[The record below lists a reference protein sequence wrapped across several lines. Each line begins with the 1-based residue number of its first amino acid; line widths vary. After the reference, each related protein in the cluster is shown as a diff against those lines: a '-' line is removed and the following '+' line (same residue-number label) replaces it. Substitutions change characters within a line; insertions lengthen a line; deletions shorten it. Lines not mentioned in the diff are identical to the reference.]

1 MTMTKAHIAILDDYQ
16 DVVKNLPC
24 YATLADYQV
33 SVFTRPPENFED
45 LVQRLQDVDGV
56 VLIRERTVIS
66 RDLLARLPKLKLIS
80 QTGKVA
86 AHIDLQAC
94 QEYGVSVVD
103 GTGSPI
109 APAELTWTLL
119 MAAQRRLT
127 AYVQNLQAGKWQQSG
142 DLGLGHCLAGKTLGI
157 WGYGKI
163 GQRMARYAQAFDM
176 QVLVWGREASLEKAL
191 EDGHKVAKTKSDF
204 FASSDILTLH
214 LRLNEHTQNCVHLQ
228 DLMLM
233 KTSALLINT
242 SRAELIE
249 ADALYQALQSGRP
262 GFAALDVYAHEPASA
277 ESEPLIGLPNVLASP
292 HLGFVEASGY
302 ELYFSQAFNNL
313 DEYFSANEA

>member
-1 MTMTKAHIAILDDYQ
+1 MTKANIAILDDYQ
-16 DVVKNLPC
+16 DVVKTLPC
-24 YATLADYQV
+24 FSILEGYQV
-33 SVFTRPPENFED
+33 SVFTTPANNFEH

-56 VLIRERTVIS
+56 VLIRERTAITKA
-66 RDLLARLPKLKLIS
+66 LLERLPKLKLIS

-86 AHIDLQAC
+86 PHIDMAAC
-94 QEYGVSVVD
+94 EKHGVTVVD
-103 GTGSPI
+103 GTGSPV
-109 APAELTWTLL
+109 APAELTWALL
-119 MAAQRRLT
+119 MAAQRRLP
-127 AYVQNLQAGKWQQSG
+127 AYLQNLQAGQWQQSG
-142 DLGLGHCLAGKTLGI
+142 DLGLGQCLSGKTLGI

-176 QVLVWGREASLEKAL
+176 QVLVWGREASLAKAL

-214 LRLNEHTQNCVHLQ
+214 LRLNEATENCVHLQ

-233 KTSALLINT
+233 KTSALLVNT

-249 ADALYQALQSGRP
+249 PDALYQALQSGRP
-262 GFAALDVYAHEPASA
+262 GFAALDVYAQEPADKST
-277 ESEPLIGLPNVLASP
+277 EPLVGLPNVVASP

-302 ELYFSQAFNNL
+302 ELYFSQAFDNL
-313 DEYFSANEA
+313 HGYFSDHE

>member
-1 MTMTKAHIAILDDYQ
+1 MTKAHIAILDDYQ
-16 DVVKNLPC
+16 DVVKTLPC
-24 YATLADYQV
+24 FSTLDDYQV
-33 SVFTRPPENFED
+33 TVFTTPPNDFEH

-56 VLIRERTVIS
+56 VLIRERTAITKA
-66 RDLLARLPKLKLIS
+66 LLERLPKLKLVS

-86 AHIDLQAC
+86 PHIDMQAC
-94 QEYGVSVVD
+94 AEHGVSVVD

-109 APAELTWTLL
+109 APAELSWALL
-119 MAAQRRLT
+119 MAAQRRIT
-127 AYVQNLQAGKWQQSG
+127 AYVQNLQEGKWQQSG

-176 QVLVWGREASLEKAL
+176 QVLVWGREPSLEKAL
-191 EDGHKVAKTKSDF
+191 ADGHKVAKTKSDF

-214 LRLNEHTQNCVHLQ
+214 LRLNEDTQNCVHLQ

-249 ADALYQALQSGRP
+249 PDALYQALQSGRP
-262 GFAALDVYAHEPASA
+262 GFAALDVYANEPANA
-277 ESEPLIGLPNVLASP
+277 QTEPLIGLPNVLASP

-313 DEYFSANEA
+313 DAHFSAG